1 MVAGGGVGVAVAV
14 GLGWEEVAAGVMML
28 SVDDEGV
35 ANVGSDEIP
44 SVATTLLAGG
54 EVNVGV
60 GAVVVMTNSSPEIS
74 VEEGEGHSL
83 SDISVLST
91 SIHADDDDSR
101 SDLVDERKDC
111 DKTIPIEAEDGA
123 GVTWTASTDSVGARL
138 DLTSAADD
146 EDPKTDSTSH
156 DRDEPACRAAS
167 PVSETT
173 ESLNGVSH

>member
-1 MVAGGGVGVAVAV
+1 MVGVVAGGGVGVAVAV
-14 GLGWEEVAAGVMML
+14 GLGWEEVVAGVMML

-60 GAVVVMTNSSPEIS
+60 DAVVVMTNSSPEIS

-101 SDLVDERKDC
+101 SDLVDER
-111 DKTIPIEAEDGA
+111 
-123 GVTWTASTDSVGARL
+123 
-138 DLTSAADD
+138 
-146 EDPKTDSTSH
+146 
-156 DRDEPACRAAS
+156 
-167 PVSETT
+167 
-173 ESLNGVSH
+173 